1 MKTALTRDE
10 KIDLYLKGARE
21 FYPEIS
27 LGSASSMFSGEQE
40 HPTSGKIQIKHGIV
54 DPSLFSSGPL
64 EIVHYTG
71 IQAFFEIINSETIRL
86 YNSFNLNDPKEIEH
100 GLKTLGFPYNKDL
113 LSNLK
118 RNHFVLSASRYD
130 NQIKDNFNLWRLYG
144 QEGMGVGLVFEVP
157 EAINT
162 WLGINLSRI
171 EYSSD
176 PTSNSISKNFLDFH
190 QDFQSKYA
198 LFENIP
204 SFIPLLASFHKD
216 EIWKIENETRI
227 VAYCPFDKYKLKPK
241 DSIFER
247 NNPFLSKTISHTIN
261 SKGDHVAFVN
271 MPISQLSIKRKLN
284 PKVEIEVQ
292 EAYVQNH
299 PYLQLKKIILGP
311 RLINS
316 KQIHPVVEF
325 ILNVANDKIGER
337 IEIVESNFKDIYKN
351 D

>member
-1 MKTALTRDE
+1 
-10 KIDLYLKGARE
+10 
-21 FYPEIS
+21 
-27 LGSASSMFSGEQE
+27 
-40 HPTSGKIQIKHGIV
+40 
-54 DPSLFSSGPL
+54 
-64 EIVHYTG
+64 
-71 IQAFFEIINSETIRL
+71 
-86 YNSFNLNDPKEIEH
+86 
-100 GLKTLGFPYNKDL
+100 
-113 LSNLK
+113 
-118 RNHFVLSASRYD
+118 
-130 NQIKDNFNLWRLYG
+130 
-144 QEGMGVGLVFEVP
+144 
-157 EAINT
+157 
-162 WLGINLSRI
+162 
-171 EYSSD
+171 
-176 PTSNSISKNFLDFH
+176 
-190 QDFQSKYA
+190 
-198 LFENIP
+198 
-204 SFIPLLASFHKD
+204 LASFHKD